1 MRKIENRKLRIED
14 ICIAVIERLIRLGYL
29 EWKRKTDG
37 KTEAEMEAKL
47 DKHVILEKDVKE
59 IGNSGIRRAAVGKKA
74 IITDLAKEYADKKGI
89 VIYREE
95 GAL

>member
-14 ICIAVIERLIRLGYL
+14 ICITVIERLIRQGYL
-29 EWKRKTDG
+29 EWKRKPDG
-37 KTEAEMEAKL
+37 KTEEEMEAKL

-74 IITDLAKEYADKKGI
+74 LLQIWQKNMQIKKNCHI
-89 VIYREE
+89 QRRR
-95 GAL
+95 

>member
-1 MRKIENRKLRIED
+1 
-14 ICIAVIERLIRLGYL
+14 
-29 EWKRKTDG
+29 
-37 KTEAEMEAKL
+37 MEAKL

-95 GAL
+95 GDL